1 MRVEWH
7 KRDWVE
13 TQVFA
18 PDAPAREAILFCPGF
33 PGLGGAMFE
42 QRHAA
47 ALVDAGYDVHV
58 IHHKGTRTNT
68 ALSPFS
74 INNGARLQSAWEK
87 QEAHLGGGAARV
99 EELLSE
105 PLIALDAIADQY
117 DSVHVIGNSFGAL
130 TALWSLTEKGAAV
143 ENVKTLILLAGAQGV
158 DNGTDTCVMRIWKPE
173 FMALPRIADQIEVK
187 DTPGAIAALQ
197 KLYNDLPGR
206 VVKGLPARIALTY
219 IVMEHDEILRPS
231 DTDAFR
237 AAIGGRG
244 DIILDKNERG
254 FPAYG
259 IGAHETPTFRTHSFL
274 KLIRG

>member
-13 TQVFA
+13 TQVFT
-18 PDAPAREAILFCPGF
+18 PDVPSRESILFCPGF

-58 IHHKGTRTNT
+58 IHHKGTRTT
-68 ALSPFS
+68 SALAPFS
-74 INNGARLQSAWEK
+74 INNGQRLQAAWENG
-87 QEAHLGGGAARV
+87 ETHLGGGAAKA
-99 EELLSE
+99 EELFIE
-105 PLIALDAIADQY
+105 PLIVLNAIAGQY
-117 DSVHVIGNSFGAL
+117 DSVHIIGNSFGAL
-130 TALWSLTEKGAAV
+130 TSLWSLTAPGVPVDK
-143 ENVKTLILLAGAQGV
+143 VKTLILLAGAQGV
-158 DNGTDTCVMRIWKPE
+158 DDGTDTCVMRIWKPE
-173 FMALPRIADQIEVK
+173 FMQMPRIADQIEVL
-187 DTPGAIAALQ
+187 DTPGAIAAL
-197 KLYNDLPGR
+197 KNLYNTLPDR
-206 VVKGLPARIALTY
+206 VAKGLPAHIALTY

-244 DIILDKNERG
+244 DVILDKDERG
-254 FPAYG
+254 FPAYLL
-259 IGAHETPTFRTHSFL
+259 GAHETPNFRTNNFL